1 MGAITRLLAT
11 LRSNPPREIA
21 GRAVEAI
28 DDLAAPT
35 DGLPPTDGLRIWLA
49 GGIRAIIRPSGT
61 EAKMKC
67 YIEVITKSSEES
79 TALINELREPLRAF
93 LTQ

>member
-1 MGAITRLLAT
+1 LLSS
-11 LRSNPPREIA
+11 LRKSPPAQIA
-21 GRAVEAI
+21 GINVEKI
-28 DDLAAPT
+28 DDLNNPT

-49 GGIRAIIRPSGT
+49 GGIRIIIRPSGT

-67 YIEVITKSSEES
+67 YIEVITKNSNEASE
-79 TALINELREPLRAF
+79 LLDQLRDPLKQF

>member
-1 MGAITRLLAT
+1 LLSS
-11 LRSNPPREIA
+11 LRKNPPAQIA
-21 GRAVEAI
+21 GINVEKI
-28 DDLAAPT
+28 DDLNNPS

-49 GGIRAIIRPSGT
+49 GGIRIIIRPSGT

-67 YIEVITKSSEES
+67 YIEVITKDS
-79 TALINELREPLRAF
+79 NEAAKLLDQLRDPLKQF

>member
-1 MGAITRLLAT
+1 VILGG
-11 LRSNPPREIA
+11 LRKNPPHTIA
-21 GRAVEAI
+21 GRAVTSI

-49 GGIRAIIRPSGT
+49 GGIRIIVRPSGT

-67 YIEVITKSSEES
+67 YIEVIEKDSK
-79 TALINELREPLRAF
+79 TAQVVLDQLRPSLKELLS
-93 LTQ
+93 